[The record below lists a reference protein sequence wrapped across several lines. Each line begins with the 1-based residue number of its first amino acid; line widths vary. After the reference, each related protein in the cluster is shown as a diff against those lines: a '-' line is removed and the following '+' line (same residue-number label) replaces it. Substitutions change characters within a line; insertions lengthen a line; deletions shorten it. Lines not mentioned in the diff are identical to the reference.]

1 MNPWLITAGLC
12 TLLIGVVHSVMGE
25 QRIFRHLRRGG
36 WVPTRGE
43 PLMREYQLRIVW
55 GSWHLVT
62 CFGLGVAALLFLA
75 ARPDVPVA
83 LRDGMVAC
91 AAGVMLLAAVLV
103 ALATRGRHLA
113 WLALLLT
120 SALALA
126 GVT

>member
-1 MNPWLITAGLC
+1 MNPWLIAAGLC

-25 QRIFRHLRRGG
+25 QRIFRHLRQGG

-75 ARPDVPVA
+75 ARPDVPVG
-83 LRDGMVAC
+83 LRDGMVAS
-91 AAGVMLLAAVLV
+91 AVGVMLLAAVLV
-103 ALATRGRHLA
+103 AVATKGRHLA
-113 WLALLLT
+113 WLALSLT
-120 SALALA
+120 SAVALL
-126 GVT
+126 GIS

>member
-1 MNPWLITAGLC
+1 MNPWLIAAGLC

-25 QRIFRHLRRGG
+25 QRIFRHLRQGG
-36 WVPTRGE
+36 WVPTQGE
-43 PLMREYQLRIVW
+43 PLLREYQLRIVW

-91 AAGVMLLAAVLV
+91 AVGVMLLAAALV
-103 ALATRGRHLA
+103 ALATRGRHPA
-113 WLALLLT
+113 WLALSLT
-120 SALALA
+120 SAVALL
-126 GVT
+126 GIS

>member
-1 MNPWLITAGLC
+1 MNPWLIAAGLC

-25 QRIFRHLRRGG
+25 QRIFRHLRQGG

-83 LRDGMVAC
+83 LRDGMVAS
-91 AAGVMLLAAVLV
+91 AVGVMLLAAVLV
-103 ALATRGRHLA
+103 AVATKGRHLA
-113 WLALLLT
+113 WLALSLT
-120 SALALA
+120 SAVALR
-126 GVT
+126 GIS